1 MQNQQAQYQAML
13 NQQQNINNVPTQ
25 VVSDFSTVQVSSVP
39 MDANGALFIKNDRSE
54 IQAKYWTQDG
64 KINTTVYLPQ
74 IQNEGNNSSQEEIK
88 GQNDAFNEF
97 AEAFNEKI
105 STLFDRL
112 DTIEDLLSVKPTK
125 RTTKKEVVENE

>member
-1 MQNQQAQYQAML
+1 ML

-64 KINTTVYLPQ
+64 KINTIVYLPQ
-74 IQNEGNNSSQEEIK
+74 IENEAVNSSQEEIK

-97 AEAFNEKI
+97 TEAFNENI
-105 STLFDRL
+105 NTLFNRL

>member
-1 MQNQQAQYQAML
+1 ML

-64 KINTTVYLPQ
+64 KINTIVYLPQ
-74 IQNEGNNSSQEEIK
+74 IQNEGNNSSQDEIK
-88 GQNDAFNEF
+88 GQNEAFNEF
-97 AEAFNEKI
+97 TEAFNEKI
-105 STLFDRL
+105 NTLIDRL
-112 DTIEDLLSVKPTK
+112 DVIEDLVTPRK
-125 RTTKKEVVENE
+125 RTTKKEVADNE

>member
-1 MQNQQAQYQAML
+1 ML

-64 KINTTVYLPQ
+64 KINTIVYLPQ

-88 GQNDAFNEF
+88 RQNDAFNEF
-97 AEAFNEKI
+97 TEAFNEKI
-105 STLFDRL
+105 NTLFNRL
-112 DTIEDLLSVKPTK
+112 DTIEDLLSVKSTK
-125 RTTKKEVVENE
+125 RTTKKEVVDNE